1 MGSKASIETRNARE
15 STSKHGDDGYLV
27 AKQRENEVAEVTEE
41 KIEYLRKKEEEK
53 RPTRRECSA

>member
-27 AKQRENEVAEVTEE
+27 AKQRENEVAEVAVHTVVSM
-41 KIEYLRKKEEEK
+41 RWVG
-53 RPTRRECSA
+53 

>member
-27 AKQRENEVAEVTEE
+27 AKQRENEVAEVTVGG
-41 KIEYLRKKEEEK
+41 RKKA
-53 RPTRRECSA
+53 RLVNA